1 MNLKKIYLVRHGQTD
16 YNLQGVVQGSG
27 IDAPINETGQGQAA
41 SFFEAYRSVP
51 FDQLYHTALIRTKQS
66 IQRFIDLGIPTRALS
81 ELNEISWGD
90 YEGTPM
96 TPEEGEYYRHMLEQ
110 WQQGNLD
117 YTIAGGES
125 PNQVAERMRK
135 GIDQILN
142 GPGETILVCM
152 HGRAMRVFLSL
163 ILNYDLRYMDQF
175 EHNNLCLYLL
185 EQLSDGT
192 FVVKK
197 FNDQDH
203 LNLKASSL
211 I

>member
-1 MNLKKIYLVRHGQTD
+1 MNRKKIYLVRHGQTD
-16 YNLQGVVQGSG
+16 FNLKGVVQGSG
-27 IDAPINETGQGQAA
+27 IDAPINAMGRSQAN
-41 SFFEAYRSVP
+41 SFFETYREIE
-51 FDQLYHTALIRTKQS
+51 FDQLYHTALIRTQQS
-66 IQRFIDLGIPTRALS
+66 IQQFVDLGIPTKALP

-96 TPEEGEYYRHMLEQ
+96 TPEEGEYYKHMLHQ

-117 YTIAGGES
+117 YAIAGGES
-125 PNQVAERMRK
+125 PNKVAERMRR
-135 GIDQILN
+135 GIEIILN

-152 HGRAMRVFLSL
+152 HGRAMRIFLSL

-175 EHNNLCLYLL
+175 EHANLCLYLL
-185 EQLSDGT
+185 EQLPDQS

-197 FNDQDH
+197 FNDQEH
-203 LNLKASSL
+203 LKILNQ